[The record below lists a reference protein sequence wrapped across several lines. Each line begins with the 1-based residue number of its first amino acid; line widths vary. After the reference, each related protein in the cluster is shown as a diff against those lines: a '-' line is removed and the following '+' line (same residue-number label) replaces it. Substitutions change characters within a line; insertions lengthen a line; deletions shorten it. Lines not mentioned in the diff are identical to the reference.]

1 MPEEFNKHLVVKVE
15 ALEEEVFRLRRML
28 FGKKSEKLE
37 PKEEQGEI
45 AFEEEEQE
53 ATSPPTE
60 PTPSHPAD
68 SKPADTQKK
77 QRLFKELAKRS
88 LDTQNPPRNK
98 LKDAIDYAQK
108 RQTQLCSWLE
118 NACIPIDNN
127 QVERAIRPVTVGRK
141 NSLFIGSPEAGQRA
155 AIIYTMV
162 EECKRTG
169 TDFLQWLTE
178 VLRRLPTHRASE
190 GYLALMPGILKLS
203 TENPQHRKV
212 SL

>member
-1 MPEEFNKHLVVKVE
+1 MVKLIQPLYAIERVLRESKAPPEQKLKERMEKSRPIVEEFL
-15 ALEEEVFRLRRML
+15 
-28 FGKKSEKLE
+28 
-37 PKEEQGEI
+37 
-45 AFEEEEQE
+45 
-53 ATSPPTE
+53 
-60 PTPSHPAD
+60 
-68 SKPADTQKK
+68 
-77 QRLFKELAKRS
+77 KELAKRS

-108 RQTQLCSWLE
+108 RRTQLCRWLE

-141 NSLFIGSPEAGQRA
+141 NNLSIGSPEAGQRS
-155 AIIYTMV
+155 AIIYAMV

-169 TDFLQWLTE
+169 TDFLQWLME

-190 GYLALMPGILKLS
+190 GYLALMPGILKIS
-203 TENPQHRKV
+203 TEKPEQRKV